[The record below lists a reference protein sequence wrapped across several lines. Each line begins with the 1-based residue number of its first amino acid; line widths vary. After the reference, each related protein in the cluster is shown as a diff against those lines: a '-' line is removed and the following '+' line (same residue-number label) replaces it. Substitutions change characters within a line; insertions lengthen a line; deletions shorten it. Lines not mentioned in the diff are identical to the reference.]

1 MENGPIFEW
10 IQGNIVLDEHVDEAF
25 FDKMINDLQHHHN
38 DDEDSDYVPDDSD
51 EYENIIGS
59 WEAEYAAIDEEE
71 VIIVTDDA
79 IDEEGD
85 TSDH

>member
-1 MENGPIFEW
+1 MW
-10 IQGNIVLDEHVDEAF
+10 TKHF

-59 WEAEYAAIDEEE
+59 REAEYDAIDEEE
-71 VIIVTDDA
+71 VIIVTDDT